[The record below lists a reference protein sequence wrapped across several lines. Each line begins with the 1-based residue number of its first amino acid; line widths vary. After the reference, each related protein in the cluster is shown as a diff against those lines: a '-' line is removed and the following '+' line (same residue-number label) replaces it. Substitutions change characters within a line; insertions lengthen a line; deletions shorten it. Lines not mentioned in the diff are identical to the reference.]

1 MPNTWIDSQRLHP
14 WVRRLWRVL
23 VLAVA
28 LATLAPT
35 VSRLH
40 MAQAGVD
47 GWVEVCSSTG
57 MRWVSADG
65 PDDPDSGPLT
75 LDACDLCALACERFA
90 ALAPSPMGVHHLL
103 ITEHWS
109 SVLALAP
116 GALHT
121 PTAQARAPPVCI

>member
-1 MPNTWIDSQRLHP
+1 MPRTWIDRQRLHP

-47 GWVEVCSSTG
+47 GWVEVCTSTG

-65 PDDPDSGPLT
+65 VGDAESPPLT
-75 LDACDLCALACERFA
+75 LDACHLCALACERFA
-90 ALAPSPMGVHHLL
+90 ALAPPPMGVPHPLAAEAWISATAL
-103 ITEHWS
+103 S
-109 SVLALAP
+109 PRVLRPPAAL
-116 GALHT
+116 
-121 PTAQARAPPVCI
+121 ARAPPVCV

>member
-1 MPNTWIDSQRLHP
+1 MPRNGIDRQRLHP

-28 LATLAPT
+28 LAVLAPT

-47 GWVEVCSSTG
+47 GWVEVCTSTG

-65 PDDPDSGPLT
+65 VGGPDSDPLA

-90 ALAPSPMGVHHLL
+90 ALAPPPMGVHHLL
-103 ITEHWS
+103 TTEPWS

-121 PTAQARAPPVCI
+121 PTAQARAPPVCV

>member
-1 MPNTWIDSQRLHP
+1 MPRTWIDSQRLHP

-40 MAQAGVD
+40 MAQAGMD
-47 GWVEVCSSTG
+47 GWVEVCTSTG

-65 PDDPDSGPLT
+65 QDDPDSGPLT

-90 ALAPSPMGVHHLL
+90 ALAPPPLGVPHPLAAEAWIPATALSPR
-103 ITEHWS
+103 
-109 SVLALAP
+109 VLRPPAAL
-116 GALHT
+116 
-121 PTAQARAPPVCI
+121 ARAPPVCV